1 MVKLSMHEALG
12 SIHNHVK
19 ALQKTKTKTKRSS
32 EGKWGDM
39 NSSVIVQI
47 ERYMPMEGT

>member
-19 ALQKTKTKTKRSS
+19 SLQKTKTKRSS